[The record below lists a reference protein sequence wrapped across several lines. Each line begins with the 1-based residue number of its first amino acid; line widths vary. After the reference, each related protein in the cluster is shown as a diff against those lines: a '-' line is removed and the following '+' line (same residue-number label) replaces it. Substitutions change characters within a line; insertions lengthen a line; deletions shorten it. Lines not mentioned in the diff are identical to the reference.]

1 MNRPIFSLLSATLL
15 FSACSRPAPKNAS
28 DSAAPTATNPTAN
41 STAAASHDIRGE
53 IVSIDLPRKILL
65 IHHEEIPGYMP
76 AMTMEFTAA
85 GIDLATLREGQH
97 LTARMGLPIDG
108 VFPLTAFHLIPSSSA
123 STPPDPAITAAA
135 LALRQDTFTRGKNA
149 YREIGETAPAFT
161 LYNQDGKPTS
171 FDHFRG
177 KRVVLNFIFTR
188 CPVATMCPASTTK
201 MMALQS
207 AAQKAGITNL
217 ELVSISFDSAFDT
230 PPVLK
235 AYADTRGIDTA
246 HWSFLTGPESAIRD
260 LLVQFGVIAEPG
272 ENVFKHSLATLLIGA
287 DGKIQH
293 RIDGSA
299 WSPDEFLV
307 RLKS

>member
-1 MNRPIFSLLSATLL
+1 MKSSLPFLLVATFLVL
-15 FSACSRPAPKNAS
+15 SACSRS
-28 DSAAPTATNPTAN
+28 DSKT
-41 STAAASHDIRGE
+41 TAAGSDLQTPKPDLRASAHDIRGE
-53 IVSIDLPRKILL
+53 IVGFDRPRNLLL

-76 AMTMEFTAA
+76 AMTMEFTVA
-85 GIDLATLREGQH
+85 GLDLTTLREGQRI
-97 LTARMGLPIDG
+97 TARMGLPIDG
-108 VFPLTAFHLIPSSSA
+108 VFPLTDFRVLTS
-123 STPPDPAITAAA
+123 PPDPAIAAAA
-135 LALRQDTFTRGKNA
+135 LALRQDTFTRGKNP
-149 YREIGETAPAFT
+149 YREIGETVPAFT
-161 LYNQDGKPTS
+161 LCNQDGKPTS

-188 CPVATMCPASTTK
+188 CPVATMCPASTAK
-201 MMALQS
+201 MMALQ
-207 AAQKAGITNL
+207 AAAKKIGVTNL

-235 AYADTRGIDTA
+235 AYADARGIDTT

-260 LLVQFGVIAEPG
+260 LLAQFGVIAEPG
-272 ENVFKHSLATLLIGA
+272 ENLFKHSLATLLIGT

-299 WSPDEFLV
+299 WAPDEFLA